1 VPPRSFPPRSIAP
14 RSIPPGG
21 ADAYADLLRDTRGL
35 RREQS
40 HARDQWIARR
50 PETRRDEAL
59 FELEVLLKG
68 LACFANPRNHPGP
81 PRRAAIV
88 AQDYREALVLAR
100 EGMQRVVSLCRVLL
114 GEQERAFVFQRY
126 LEMLLPA

>member
-1 VPPRSFPPRSIAP
+1 MSGAAAAL
-14 RSIPPGG
+14 RSIPPGTLG
-21 ADAYADLLRDTRGL
+21 GDAYSDLLRDTRGL

-40 HARDQWIARR
+40 LAREQWLGRIGRR
-50 PETRRDEAL
+50 EDTL

-81 PRRAAIV
+81 ARRTAIV

-100 EGMQRVVSLCRVLL
+100 DAMH
-114 GEQERAFVFQRY
+114 
-126 LEMLLPA
+126 